1 MSPLLEVAGVEACI
15 EMLEEVELGANN
27 IFLVMEE
34 GGAGIFYNEEL
45 EEDNP
50 TSKVADPVTLW
61 ITRAT
66 MYSALNRSVDQLAE
80 MEGQLTPLINVGEVQ
95 GGGGQKFK

>member
-34 GGAGIFYNEEL
+34 GGAGIFYNEEF

-50 TSKVADPVTLW
+50 TSKVADPVTLDHSCNHVLCPEQVGGPVGRDGGAADPSDQCW
-61 ITRAT
+61 G
-66 MYSALNRSVDQLAE
+66 SARRRWTKV
-80 MEGQLTPLINVGEVQ
+80 
-95 GGGGQKFK
+95 